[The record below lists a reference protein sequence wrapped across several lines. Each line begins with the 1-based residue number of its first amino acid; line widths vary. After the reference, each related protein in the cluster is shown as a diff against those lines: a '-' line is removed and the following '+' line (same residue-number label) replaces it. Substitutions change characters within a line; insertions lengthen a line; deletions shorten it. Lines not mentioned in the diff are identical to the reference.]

1 MIRPYPS
8 QDAEGYVFRSSKAQ
22 FGRKI
27 FSNQFHVIGL
37 EFVPVGWRWVFGV
50 QVVGVEGLDPR
61 QHLAIMIIT
70 KVIVLPFP
78 VPSVKGVV
86 PDHVEGRLWQVILHD
101 VEQIFIMT
109 PRHQDLA

>member
-1 MIRPYPS
+1 MIHPDPS
-8 QDAEGYVFRSSKAQ
+8 QEAGGFVVHSSKTQ
-22 FGRKI
+22 FGREI
-27 FSNQFHVIGL
+27 LSNQFHVIGL

-50 QVVGVEGLDPR
+50 QVVRIEGLDPR

-86 PDHVEGRLWQVILHD
+86 PDHVEGGLW
-101 VEQIFIMT
+101 
-109 PRHQDLA
+109 